1 MFASGR
7 KLILSNLLHQSLTV
21 SYLLLLL
28 HICIP
33 DSHEHQW
40 ISVYSISKGNANLK
54 VQHIPTQRAVTRQEH
69 AMWWSGISWK
79 PHPQQECNLLLF
91 VISKCCFFAGKVVG
105 VGSCWCHLAPNI
117 SLLHL
122 QPEWPAWTRASSKAF
137 SRQWPRIIFGIFFQA
152 SNRQNKGR
160 EN

>member
-54 VQHIPTQRAVTRQEH
+54 VQHIPAQRAVTRQEH
-69 AMWWSGISWK
+69 AM
-79 PHPQQECNLLLF
+79 
-91 VISKCCFFAGKVVG
+91 
-105 VGSCWCHLAPNI
+105 
-117 SLLHL
+117 
-122 QPEWPAWTRASSKAF
+122 
-137 SRQWPRIIFGIFFQA
+137 
-152 SNRQNKGR
+152 
-160 EN
+160 